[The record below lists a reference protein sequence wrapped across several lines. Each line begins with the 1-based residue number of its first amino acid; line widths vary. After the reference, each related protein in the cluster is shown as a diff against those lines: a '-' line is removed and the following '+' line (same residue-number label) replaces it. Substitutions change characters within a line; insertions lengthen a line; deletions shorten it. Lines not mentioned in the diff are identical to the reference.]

1 MIWSWLHR
9 HPSLV
14 DVSIVV
20 LLLVTGIGAALDNA
34 SMAATAVT
42 LVVAETLPLLVRRRY
57 PVAVSVVVTVIA
69 LVMIALGV
77 WLVPLQLGV
86 ALYTLTSLREARA
99 ARATAIASIVV
110 VAVAV
115 LAAGKLE
122 FGAGAARVA
131 LLVAAFFLGD
141 SIGSRRAYV
150 REIEDP
156 VAAAIAVHGSTPI
169 VITEGNYLLS
179 DHPDLTAARS
189 LLDQVWFVE
198 VDPEIRRRR
207 LVERHIRFGK
217 SPAVAADWVGRSDE
231 ANARAIRAT
240 RERADLVIRV
250 QDDLLPPAPE
260 STF

>member
-1 MIWSWLHR
+1 MSASPPEFAGPLR
-9 HPSLV
+9 ELV
-14 DVSIVV
+14 ARLPRQGTDGRRF
-20 LLLVTGIGAALDNA
+20 LLGLAGEPGAGKSTVAAAL
-34 SMAATAVT
+34 AAA
-42 LVVAETLPLLVRRRY
+42 LGAD
-57 PVAVSVVVTVIA
+57 AVVVPFDGFH
-69 LVMIALGV
+69 L
-77 WLVPLQLGV
+77 
-86 ALYTLTSLREARA
+86 
-99 ARATAIASIVV
+99 AS
-110 VAVAV
+110 
-115 LAAGKLE
+115 
-122 FGAGAARVA
+122 A
-131 LLVAAFFLGD
+131 LLHSEEVRN
-141 SIGSRRAYV
+141 RRGAIDTFDLAGYRLLIQRLRQADEPVVYAPAYV

-179 DHPDLTAARS
+179 DHPDLAAARS

-217 SPAVAADWVGRSDE
+217 SPAVAADWVERSDE

-260 STF
+260 STI

>member
-1 MIWSWLHR
+1 VSASPPEFAGPLR
-9 HPSLV
+9 ELV
-14 DVSIVV
+14 ARLPRQGADGPRF
-20 LLLVTGIGAALDNA
+20 LLGLAGEPGAGKSTVAAAL
-34 SMAATAVT
+34 AAA
-42 LVVAETLPLLVRRRY
+42 LGAD
-57 PVAVSVVVTVIA
+57 AVVVPFDGFHLA
-69 LVMIALGV
+69 S
-77 WLVPLQLGV
+77 
-86 ALYTLTSLREARA
+86 TLLHSEEVRNRRGAIDTFDLAGYRLLIQRLRQADEP
-99 ARATAIASIVV
+99 VV
-110 VAVAV
+110 YAP
-115 LAAGKLE
+115 
-122 FGAGAARVA
+122 
-131 LLVAAFFLGD
+131 
-141 SIGSRRAYV
+141 AYV

-156 VAAAIAVHGSTPI
+156 VAAAIAVHGNTPI

-217 SPAVAADWVGRSDE
+217 SPAVAADWVERSDE

-250 QDDLLPPAPE
+250 QDDLLPPALT